1 MRSILRYSIFAVL
14 LLTVLFSL
22 SGLTI
27 FRHKC
32 LISGDVS
39 YSLFAPIDDCCTEK
53 FETEGKSCCSSKSA
67 SKKVIRKKKSCC
79 SESSFSQQ
87 LNFHTFSTLKSSFQQ
102 DNFIIAL
109 VSGCKFLSSTIS
121 KVYEN
126 HLPNGPPELSGRDI
140 LVRNQVFR
148 I

>member
-1 MRSILRYSIFAVL
+1 MRSILRYSISAVL

-87 LNFHTFSTLKSSFQQ
+87 LNFHAFSSLKSFQQ
-102 DNFIIAL
+102 DSFFIPL
-109 VSGCKFLSSTIS
+109 VSGCKFVSSTIS